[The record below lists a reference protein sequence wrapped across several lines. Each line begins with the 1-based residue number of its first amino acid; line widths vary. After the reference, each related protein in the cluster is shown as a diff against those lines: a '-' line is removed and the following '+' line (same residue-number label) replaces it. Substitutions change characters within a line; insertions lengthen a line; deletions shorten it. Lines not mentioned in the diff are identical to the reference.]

1 MTENV
6 NGIQVDVSK
15 YVGEEI
21 ARLAVASIDEDRLNR
36 LAERAIRDLYENQWF
51 EGQRTTTIHRMAA
64 QLLGEKIQKYVADI
78 LERDD
83 FKEQARRQAEQIVE
97 DMQKR
102 VREIVIEQYA
112 NALAGNIAT
121 GYFGGA
127 FKMNVQQIVNDM
139 LR

>member
-36 LAERAIRDLYENQWF
+36 LAEKAIRDLYETQWF

-64 QLLGEKIQKYVADI
+64 QLLGEKIQQHITDI
-78 LERDD
+78 LERDGD
-83 FKEQARRQAEQIVE
+83 ALMKVTQEGKSFHIFEE
-97 DMQKR
+97 DMSS
-102 VREIVIEQYA
+102 E
-112 NALAGNIAT
+112 NCSD
-121 GYFGGA
+121 GA
-127 FKMNVQQIVNDM
+127 CDIKW
-139 LR
+139 

>member
-36 LAERAIRDLYENQWF
+36 LAEKAIRDLYENQWF

-83 FKEQARRQAEQIVE
+83 FKEQARRQAEQIVV
-97 DMQKR
+97 DMQKS

>member
-1 MTENV
+1 MT
-6 NGIQVDVSK
+6 
-15 YVGEEI
+15 
-21 ARLAVASIDEDRLNR
+21 
-36 LAERAIRDLYENQWF
+36 
-51 EGQRTTTIHRMAA
+51 A
-64 QLLGEKIQKYVADI
+64 QLLGEKIQQHITDI

-83 FKEQARRQAEQIVE
+83 FKDQAKKQAEQLVD
-97 DMQKR
+97 DMQKK

-112 NALAGNIAT
+112 NALAGNIVT

>member
-1 MTENV
+1 MAENV

-36 LAERAIRDLYENQWF
+36 LAEKAIRDLYENQWF

-64 QLLGEKIQKYVADI
+64 QLLGEKIQKHVADI

-102 VREIVIEQYA
+102 VREIVVEQYA

-121 GYFGGA
+121 GYFGGM

>member
-1 MTENV
+1 MIENV

-36 LAERAIRDLYENQWF
+36 LAEKAIRDLYENQWF